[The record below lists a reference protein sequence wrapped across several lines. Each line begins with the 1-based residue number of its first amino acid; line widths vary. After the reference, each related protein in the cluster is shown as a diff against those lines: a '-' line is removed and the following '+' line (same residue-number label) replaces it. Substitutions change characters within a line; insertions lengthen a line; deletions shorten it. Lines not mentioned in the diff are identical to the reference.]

1 MKKTILYAFL
11 LLTLSCGNSDNGG
24 SVLDLEKLHQDK
36 PTADTKKQLAAAYQ
50 NFIANNPDDK
60 AKCATYSHQLAKLQM
75 DLNQYP
81 EAANTLTGAIKNF
94 ATGGNTSDYVQM
106 ISSLFMNRIYPN
118 NPKEAYSKFAALFPD
133 QASMKTQITTIIEN
147 LKNTM
152 LNTSTSKWDRVKV
165 NDYISLSR
173 LYGGIMPK
181 DANST
186 NYLYK
191 AAEIANALGKHDQ
204 AILIYDSMLADKES
218 FPDIAKTLFLKAYT
232 LDDYFKKYDE
242 AKALYEKV
250 VADYPESKF
259 AESAKASINFLG
271 KSPEEILKS
280 FEKGK

>member
-1 MKKTILYAFL
+1 LLIIHLILQLKLYTHIHSKVILMKKTILYAFL

-191 AAEIANALGKHDQ
+191 AAEIANALGN
-204 AILIYDSMLADKES
+204 
-218 FPDIAKTLFLKAYT
+218 LFLKAYT